1 MKTTRTPGKR
11 LLLLIGVSWL
21 VLGWF
26 IRNAVWAVPYDPYVD
41 GGISTGPWISSK
53 LPRPVRRKIESAS
66 AIAMKRIQRYPSCA
80 CLFADLG
87 EDGVDVIRRTLYFP
101 ADLRMEQKMCWRAY
115 AFTKVGVRPT
125 WICRK
130 MYLLPARHIALIL
143 LHEALHHAG
152 LGMERAGAKAPHSLI
167 TTHRVAVACGF

>member
-1 MKTTRTPGKR
+1 MKMERTSGKR
-11 LLLLIGVSWL
+11 LPLLIGASWL

-26 IRNAVWAVPYDPYVD
+26 IRNAVWAIPYDPCVD
-41 GGISTGPWISSK
+41 GGMPTGPWISNQ
-53 LPRPVRRKIESAS
+53 LPRPVRQKIESAT
-66 AIAMKRIQRYPSCA
+66 AIAMERIQRYPSCA

-87 EDGVDVIRRTLYFP
+87 EDGVEVIQRTLYYP

-130 MYLLPARHIALIL
+130 MYLLSARNIALVL

-152 LGMERAGAKAPHSLI
+152 LGKERAGANAPHSLT